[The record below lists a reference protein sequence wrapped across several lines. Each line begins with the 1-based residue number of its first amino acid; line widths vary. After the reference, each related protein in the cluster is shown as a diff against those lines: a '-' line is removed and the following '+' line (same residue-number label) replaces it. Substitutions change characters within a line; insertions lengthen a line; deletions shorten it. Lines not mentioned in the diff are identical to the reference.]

1 MKYCLLVAG
10 LLFSGVAFSGSAGVV
25 PYACIEDG
33 AYVLLAFD
41 PKPSRQSYAAFAGG
55 DKKGETLAETAAREF
70 NEETRCV
77 FEKPDVK
84 LLSAMTPSMDHG
96 HATYV
101 VEVPFV
107 SPLMFPDHPCEA
119 RVERSDWLWVRWS
132 DLHKALLT
140 DEREPEVVASL
151 AHKYI
156 RIWDKAA
163 SSMRSAMSDGL
174 LPEKGLCKSE
184 I

>member
-1 MKYCLLVAG
+1 MKYCLFVAS

-41 PKPSRQSYAAFAGG
+41 PKPSRQSYAAFSGG
-55 DKKGETLAETAAREF
+55 DKEGESLAETAAREF

-77 FEKPDVK
+77 FDGPDANQ
-84 LLSAMTPSMDHG
+84 LSTMKPSMDHG
-96 HATYV
+96 HATFV
-101 VEVPFV
+101 AEVPFT
-107 SPLMFPDHPCEA
+107 SPLIFPDHPCEA
-119 RVERSDWLWVRWS
+119 RVERSDWLWVRWT
-132 DLHKALLT
+132 DLHKALST

-156 RIWDKAA
+156 KIWDKAA
-163 SSMRSAMSDGL
+163 DSMRGAMRDGL

-184 I
+184 L

>member
-1 MKYCLLVAG
+1 LLIAG
-10 LLFSGVAFSGSAGVV
+10 LLFSGTAFSGSAGVV

-41 PKPSRQSYAAFAGG
+41 PKPNRRAYAPFSGG
-55 DKKGETLAETAAREF
+55 DKKGETVAQTAAREF
-70 NEETRCV
+70 YEETRCV
-77 FEKPDVK
+77 FDTPDAE
-84 LLSAMTPSMDHG
+84 LLAGMTPSIDHG
-96 HATYV
+96 HTTFVAQ
-101 VEVPFV
+101 VPFV
-107 SPLMFPDHPCEA
+107 SPLKFPDHLCDA

-132 DLHKALLT
+132 DLYKGLMSN
-140 DEREPEVVASL
+140 ESEPVVVASL

-163 SSMRSAMSDGL
+163 SSMRGAIRDGL
-174 LPEKGLCKSE
+174 LPEKGLCKNE